1 MNPSHSLWETLKRS
15 RLIALLAP
23 QSAEACVTAYETLQP
38 LGVVLEI
45 ALRTGTAL
53 DGIAAI
59 RRRYPEALLLAGTVM
74 NPQQAEAAINAG
86 VAGIVSPDYFAP
98 VVATCMANDVMCVP
112 GGLGD
117 VGKQLVQKA
126 ELYGCTLDEFRQR
139 FPYQWVQKLFP
150 VAAGVSTAVELAAAW
165 KTVYEGL
172 AIIYSGGVSSGN
184 LNEIVRRDPD
194 AIICGSALTRQILD
208 IEATAA
214 EAKRWLATIE
224 GRAPPAV

>member
-1 MNPSHSLWETLKRS
+1 MSRSLWETLKRN
-15 RLIALLAP
+15 RLIALLTP
-23 QSAEACVTAYETLQP
+23 QSAAACVTAYETLQP

-45 ALRTGTAL
+45 ALRTDVAL
-53 DGIAAI
+53 DGITAV
-59 RRRYPEALLLAGTVM
+59 RERHPDALLLAGTVM
-74 NPQQAEAAINAG
+74 TPRQAESVIEAG
-86 VAGIVSPDYFAP
+86 VGGVISPDYFAP
-98 VVATCMANDVMCVP
+98 VVDTCLANDVMCVP

-126 ELYGCTLDEFRQR
+126 ELCGCTLDELRQR

-194 AIICGSALTRQILD
+194 AIICGSALTRRVD
-208 IEATAA
+208 DVEATAA